1 MVELQFYIEL
11 STLNV
16 LVQSL
21 SICISIGN
29 GRNKHFIL
37 CVYLKSESGNHEDN
51 KVIYQGQL
59 EELKY
64 FFDDLDTTSVS
75 IFGDWNADLVK
86 IKI

>member
-1 MVELQFYIEL
+1 MIKH
-11 STLNV
+11 SK
-16 LVQSL
+16 
-21 SICISIGN
+21 SISPISFNLDWVIGISIGSV
-29 GRNKHFIL
+29 RNKHFIL